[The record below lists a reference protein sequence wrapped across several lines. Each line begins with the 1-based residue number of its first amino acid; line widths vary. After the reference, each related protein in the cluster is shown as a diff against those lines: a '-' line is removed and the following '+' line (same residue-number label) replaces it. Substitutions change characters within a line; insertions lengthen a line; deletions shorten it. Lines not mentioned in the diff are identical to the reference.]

1 VFYYYVINLIIHS
14 VLRLTSQYNDLIFT
28 EDECFICDM
37 KSRYY
42 NHEFSVIITHD
53 SLMIMNIV

>member
-1 VFYYYVINLIIHS
+1 
-14 VLRLTSQYNDLIFT
+14 LTSQYNDLIFT

-42 NHEFSVIITHD
+42 NHEFSVIITYD